1 MTVLKGA
8 EIERFVAEPDPR
20 RPVILVYGPD
30 MGLVSERARAIATR
44 IAPDLDDPF
53 SVTRIDGD
61 VLASDP
67 ARLADEAGTVP
78 MFGGRRLIWVKAGDK
93 PIAAAVSPLL
103 ANPPEGATI
112 LIEAGD
118 LKKSV
123 ALRSEAERASSAA
136 VIACYA
142 DGEADLK
149 RLAMEEAKQAWLQF
163 EPQALALLVQYLGG
177 DRAASRAE
185 IRKIC
190 LYAHGTGTIRAAD
203 IIAVAGE
210 SLAMGVDEIIDAAFG
225 GAPDEV
231 DRLLLR
237 AEAAGIAIPQIVAAA
252 SRHALAM
259 HKVRLIVESGT
270 PVRVAVERFEPP
282 VFFRRKPAVERQLGL
297 WTSTKLARI
306 IQRLAEAGFETRA
319 KAAIA
324 PTLVGRLLISIAS
337 NARQGARG

>member
-8 EIERFVAEPDPR
+8 EIERFVAEPDQR
-20 RPVILVYGPD
+20 RPIVLVYGPD
-30 MGLVSERARAIATR
+30 TGLVSERSRAIASR

-78 MFGGRRLIWVKAGDK
+78 MFGGRRLIWVKAGEK

-103 ANPPEGATI
+103 QRPPVGATV
-112 LIEAGD
+112 LIEASD
-118 LKKSV
+118 LKKSA
-123 ALRSEAERASSAA
+123 ALRTEAERSGSAA
-136 VIACYA
+136 VIPCYA

-149 RLAMEEAKQAWLQF
+149 RLATEEARQAGLQF
-163 EPQALALLVQYLGG
+163 EPQALTLLTQYLGG

-190 LYAHGTGTIRAAD
+190 LYAHGAGTIRAAD

-237 AEAAGIAIPQIVAAA
+237 AEAAGIAIPQIVSAA

-259 HKVRLIVESGT
+259 HKVRILVENGT
-270 PVRVAVERFEPP
+270 PVGSAVERFEPP
-282 VFFRRKPAVERQLGL
+282 VFFRRKPAVERQLRL
-297 WTSTKLARI
+297 WTADRLARI
-306 IQRLAEAGFETRA
+306 IQRLADAGYETRA

>member
-1 MTVLKGA
+1 MTILKGA
-8 EIERFVAEPDPR
+8 EIERFIAAPDPR
-20 RPVILVYGPD
+20 RPIILVYGPD
-30 MGLVSERARAIATR
+30 TGLVSERSRAIASR

-78 MFGGRRLIWVKAGDK
+78 MFGGQRLIWVKAGEK

-103 ANPPEGATI
+103 QRPPEGATV

-123 ALRSEAERASSAA
+123 ALRTEAERSGAAA
-136 VIACYA
+136 VIPCYA

-149 RLAMEEAKQAWLQF
+149 RLATEEANQAGLQF
-163 EPQALALLVQYLGG
+163 EPQALTLLTQYLGG

-190 LYAHGTGTIRAAD
+190 LYAHGAGTIRAAD

-237 AEAAGIAIPQIVAAA
+237 AEAAGIAIPQIVSAA

-259 HKVRLIVESGT
+259 HKVRILVENGT
-270 PVRVAVERFEPP
+270 PVGSAVERFEPP
-282 VFFRRKPAVERQLGL
+282 VFFRRKPAVERQLRL
-297 WTSTKLARI
+297 WTSDRLARI
-306 IQRLAEAGFETRA
+306 VQRLAEAGYETRA